1 MNKQSNTYTVVYIIV
16 LVVVVGAALAFTS
29 MSLRDRQIA
38 NANADKMK
46 QILAS
51 VRIECDAKDV
61 KDKFNKHI
69 TAMLVVDT
77 EGNVVKTGGPDDME
91 IFNIDV
97 AAQAKL
103 ADSERE
109 LPVYVCTLADDR
121 LEYIIPV
128 SGNGLWGQIWGY
140 VALDADGSTVYGA
153 YFSHASET
161 PGLGAEIAN
170 PKFQKEF
177 IGKEFFKNGRF
188 LPVTVVKAG
197 QRPTDGSD
205 YVDGISGGT
214 ITSKGV
220 GAMLDNCL
228 RPYDAFLQ
236 SRLNK

>member
-1 MNKQSNTYTVVYIIV
+1 MNKQSNTYTVIYIIV
-16 LVVVVGAALAFTS
+16 LVVLVGAALAFTS

-51 VRIECDAKDV
+51 VNVECDSKDV
-61 KDKFNKHI
+61 KEKFNQHI
-69 TAMLVVDT
+69 TGMLVVNT
-77 EGNVVKTGGPDDME
+77 EGDIVKEGGADDME

-97 AAQAKL
+97 AAQSKL

-109 LPVYVCTLADDR
+109 LPVYVCTLADNQ
-121 LEYIIPV
+121 LKYIIPV

-140 VALDADGSTVYGA
+140 VALDADGSTVYGT

-161 PGLGAEIAN
+161 PGLGAEIATK
-170 PKFQKEF
+170 KFQNEF
-177 IGKEFFKNGRF
+177 KGKQFFKNGHF

-197 QRPTDGSD
+197 QQSLDGSD